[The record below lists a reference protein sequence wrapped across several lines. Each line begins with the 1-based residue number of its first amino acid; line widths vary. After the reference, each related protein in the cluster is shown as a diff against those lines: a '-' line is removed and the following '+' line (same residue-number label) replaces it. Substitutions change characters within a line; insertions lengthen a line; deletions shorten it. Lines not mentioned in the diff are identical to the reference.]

1 MKKMMYKQN
10 DNGTGF
16 TVAKPERCVLVTHN
30 DLDGAGCAVVA
41 LLTGVYEMYFCSN
54 GKDIDDTVTAI
65 LDEYENEGG
74 SLILTIADNSVSK
87 EVADRIDNM
96 HFNYE
101 YFEPSLLDHHASALW
116 LQDEYEWACIDTSEC
131 GTTMMYNDIFER
143 TFYDEN
149 IKNMVKEFCN
159 TVKDR
164 DLWLWEEKGNQNAN
178 IYNESMRILGIQEY
192 VLRTANNI
200 TDGNYIISAD
210 DERDALNMI
219 AEKDKYVEEHS
230 DNYFKD
236 SVTIAGREYQVAF
249 TFASK
254 YTSELGNAIC
264 EKHDDIDICAI
275 ICTHRGEYGTVELR
289 ATKDDVDLSPIAKG
303 LGGGGHKHAAGFPLK
318 KDFAESTIG
327 VFANMMSKAE

>member
-1 MKKMMYKQN
+1 MKKAMYEKSKRG
-10 DNGTGF
+10 DGYVMAAG
-16 TVAKPERCVLVTHN
+16 PERDVLVTHT

-41 LLTGVYEMYFCSN
+41 LLAGTNEIYFCNN
-54 GKDIDDTVTAI
+54 GKDIDDTVTTI
-65 LDEYENEGG
+65 LDEYEHEGG
-74 SLILTIADNSVSK
+74 SLSLTIADNSVSK
-87 EVADRIDNM
+87 EVAERIDNI
-96 HFNYE
+96 YDRDCD
-101 YFEPSLLDHHASALW
+101 YFEPMLLDHHKSALW
-116 LQDEYEWACIDTSEC
+116 LDEYCWACIDTNEC
-131 GTTMMYNDIFER
+131 GATLMYNHNVC
-143 TFYDEN
+143 YDESVAKMLN
-149 IKNMVKEFCN
+149 EFCN
-159 TVKDR
+159 TVKDH

-200 TDGNYIISAD
+200 TDGNYIISSD

-254 YTSELGNAIC
+254 YVSELGNAIC
-264 EKHDDIDICAI
+264 NKHDDIDICAI

-289 ATKDDVDLSPIAKG
+289 ATKDDVDLAPIAKG